1 MRCADERRERRT
13 WKAEAGQAFFRKRNY
28 ICRCYGLCTCCYGSG
43 TVHICNRAVLHL
55 QPSHLPPP
63 LSSTY
68 LSTSTMTAYSAFF
81 SSGLLAPRH
90 IFTANLNVN
99 SFIDSPSSPLL
110 DDASDIEVDDDR
122 HMSVPETMVAA
133 NSVLRPRLRKRRSS
147 LSIGTSINALKSPSR
162 NASTALQIQIHLQ
175 SSPSRS
181 RSGSLSSVMG
191 TLVENEY
198 QPNIASQ
205 GTSLVG
211 RMRSGSV
218 GTSLRYVSLTST
230 FFDAADMWFAVR
242 PRRPIRRTQ
251 APAPSLPPPTT
262 PLPELPSFAA
272 DKPKIAW
279 PSRRSSPPDH
289 ARQPLAQS
297 LQPTSAA
304 QPQPFRGELRGAFDE
319 EMKEN

>member
-1 MRCADERRERRT
+1 
-13 WKAEAGQAFFRKRNY
+13 
-28 ICRCYGLCTCCYGSG
+28 
-43 TVHICNRAVLHL
+43 
-55 QPSHLPPP
+55 
-63 LSSTY
+63 
-68 LSTSTMTAYSAFF
+68 MTAYSAFF

-110 DDASDIEVDDDR
+110 DDASDIEVDDGR
-122 HMSVPETMVAA
+122 GHMSIPETTVTA
-133 NSVLRPRLRKRRSS
+133 NSILRPRLRKRRSS

-175 SSPSRS
+175 ASPSRS

-218 GTSLRYVSLTST
+218 GTSLR
-230 FFDAADMWFAVR
+230 

-262 PLPELPSFAA
+262 PLPELPSFVA
-272 DKPKIAW
+272 DKRKIAW

-304 QPQPFRGELRGAFDE
+304 QPQPFRGELTGAFDE

>member
-1 MRCADERRERRT
+1 
-13 WKAEAGQAFFRKRNY
+13 
-28 ICRCYGLCTCCYGSG
+28 
-43 TVHICNRAVLHL
+43 
-55 QPSHLPPP
+55 
-63 LSSTY
+63 
-68 LSTSTMTAYSAFF
+68 MTAYSAFF

-162 NASTALQIQIHLQ
+162 NASTALQFQIHLQ
-175 SSPSRS
+175 ASPSRS

-191 TLVENEY
+191 TLVENEF
-198 QPNIASQ
+198 QPNVSSQ

-218 GTSLRYVSLTST
+218 GTSL
-230 FFDAADMWFAVR
+230 R

-262 PLPELPSFAA
+262 PLPELPSCAA
-272 DKPKIAW
+272 DKPKITW

-304 QPQPFRGELRGAFDE
+304 QPQPFRGELRGAIDE